1 MPYPH
6 VRFAVSEV
14 HGCTRFVRTNTLF
27 DVLHDEDA
35 APSAIERVKAQK
47 TEGREFVDSVVV
59 EEPLQIRL
67 KRGDAEDA
75 LAVTMRTP
83 GADLELAAGFL
94 FSEGVVTAP
103 AELLEVKVCGDR
115 TLTPRQRA
123 NTVVATV
130 DPTTV
135 TPSRLL
141 DRRFTMSSACGV
153 CGSTQLD
160 DLRERGIVDVQPT
173 PHSVQRLAELT
184 GELRGRQ
191 KIFAKT
197 GGLHA
202 AALVDPEL
210 QIRWIRED
218 VGRHNAVDKVIG
230 AALMAG
236 ELPLSGWTLVCS
248 GRIGYEIVQKAVVA
262 GVSAL
267 VAVSAPTSLAL
278 DTAHAFGLTVV
289 GFARDGHGTAY

>member
-1 MPYPH
+1 M
-6 VRFAVSEV
+6 
-14 HGCTRFVRTNTLF
+14 TR
-27 DVLHDEDA
+27 DDA
-35 APSAIERVKAQK
+35 APSAIARVRARK
-47 TEGREFVDSVVV
+47 TDGREFLDSVVV

-67 KRGDAEDA
+67 RRGSGDDEA

-94 FSEGVVTAP
+94 FSEGVVTQP
-103 AELLEVKVCGDR
+103 SQLLEVIVCGDR

-130 DPTTV
+130 SADTQ
-135 TPSRLL
+135 TPQRML
-141 DRRFTMSSACGV
+141 DRNFTMSSACGV

-160 DLRERGIVDVQPT
+160 DLHKRGIRKVT
-173 PHSVQRLAELT
+173 PSAHAAEVLAALT
-184 GELRGRQ
+184 EDLPARQ
-191 KIFAKT
+191 KVFAKT

-202 AALVDPEL
+202 AALLAPDLAV
-210 QIRWIRED
+210 RWVRED

-248 GRIGYEIVQKAVVA
+248 GRIGYEIVQKAIVA

-278 DTAHAFGLTVV
+278 DTAREFGLTVV
-289 GFARDGHGTAY
+289 GFARNGAGTQY

>member
-1 MPYPH
+1 MARGRISLAL
-6 VRFAVSEV
+6 VI
-14 HGCTRFVRTNTLF
+14 L
-27 DVLHDEDA
+27 DDDA
-35 APSAIERVKAQK
+35 APSAIARVRARK
-47 TEGREFVDSVVV
+47 TDGRDFTDSVVV

-67 KRGDAEDA
+67 RRGTGDDEA

-94 FSEGVVTAP
+94 LAEGIVTTP
-103 AELLEVKVCGDR
+103 SQLREVIVCGDR

-130 DPTTV
+130 DESV
-135 TPSRLL
+135 ETPQRLL
-141 DRRFTMSSACGV
+141 DRRFAMSSACGV
-153 CGSTQLD
+153 CGTTQLD
-160 DLRERGIVDVQPT
+160 DLRERGVRNVQPT
-173 PHSVQRLAELT
+173 PHSPERLASLTDELPA
-184 GELRGRQ
+184 RQ
-191 KIFAKT
+191 KVFAKT

-202 AALVDPEL
+202 AALFTPDLRL
-210 QIRWIRED
+210 QRVRED

-236 ELPLSGWTLVCS
+236 ELPLAGWTLVCS

-278 DTAHAFGLTVV
+278 DTAREFGLTVI
-289 GFARDGHGTAY
+289 GFARTGVGTQY

>member
-1 MPYPH
+1 MI
-6 VRFAVSEV
+6 
-14 HGCTRFVRTNTLF
+14 
-27 DVLHDEDA
+27 HDEA
-35 APSAIERVKAQK
+35 LVPSAIARVRARK
-47 TEGREFVDSVVV
+47 TDGRDFTDNVVV

-67 KRGDAEDA
+67 RRGDGEDDA

-94 FSEGVVTAP
+94 LSEGVITAP
-103 AELLEVKVCGDR
+103 SQLLGVIVCGDR

-130 DPTTV
+130 TPESV
-135 TPSRLL
+135 TPARLL
-141 DRRFTMSSACGV
+141 DRRFTVSSACGV
-153 CGSTQLD
+153 CGSSQLD
-160 DLRERGIVDVQPT
+160 DLRERGVVNVTPT
-173 PHSVQRLAELT
+173 HHDAQRLALLTEELSP
-184 GELRGRQ
+184 RQ
-191 KIFAKT
+191 KVFAKT

-202 AALVDPEL
+202 AALFAPDLSLRRV
-210 QIRWIRED
+210 RED

-236 ELPLSGWTLVCS
+236 ELPLAGCTLVCS

-262 GVSAL
+262 GISAL

-278 DTAHAFGLTVV
+278 DTARAFGLTLV
-289 GFARDGHGTAY
+289 GFARNGTGTSYF

>member
-1 MPYPH
+1 MRHARATQGYARR
-6 VRFAVSEV
+6 VIR
-14 HGCTRFVRTNTLF
+14 
-27 DVLHDEDA
+27 DDEA
-35 APSAIERVKAQK
+35 APSAITRVRARK
-47 TEGREFVDSVVV
+47 TDGREFLDSVVV

-67 KRGDAEDA
+67 RRGSGDDEA

-94 FSEGVVTAP
+94 FAEGIVTRSDQ
-103 AELLEVKVCGDR
+103 LREVIVCGDR
-115 TLTPRQRA
+115 TLTARQRA

-130 DPTTV
+130 DADTAIPQ
-135 TPSRLL
+135 RLL
-141 DRRFTMSSACGV
+141 DRNFAMSSACGV
-153 CGSTQLD
+153 CGATQLD
-160 DLRERGIVDVQPT
+160 DLRERGVRNVSPT
-173 PHSVQRLAELT
+173 PHAPEVLAALT
-184 GELRGRQ
+184 EAIAPRQ
-191 KIFAKT
+191 KVFAKT

-202 AALVDPEL
+202 AGLFAPDLTL
-210 QIRWIRED
+210 RWVRED

-236 ELPLSGWTLVCS
+236 DLPLSGWTLVCS

-278 DTAHAFGLTVV
+278 DTARNFGLTVI
-289 GFARDGHGTAY
+289 GFARTGTGNQY

>member
-1 MPYPH
+1 M
-6 VRFAVSEV
+6 
-14 HGCTRFVRTNTLF
+14 TR
-27 DVLHDEDA
+27 DDDA
-35 APSAIERVKAQK
+35 APSAIARVRARK
-47 TEGREFVDSVVV
+47 TDGREFLDSVVV

-67 KRGDAEDA
+67 RRGNGDDEA

-94 FSEGVVTAP
+94 FAEGVVTEP
-103 AELLEVKVCGDR
+103 EQLREVIVCGDR

-130 DPTTV
+130 SEETQ
-135 TPSRLL
+135 TPQRLL
-141 DRRFTMSSACGV
+141 DRNFTLSSACGV

-160 DLRERGIVDVQPT
+160 DLHERGVRRVTPT
-173 PHSVQRLAELT
+173 PHSAEVLAALT
-184 GELRGRQ
+184 VGLPARQ
-191 KIFAKT
+191 KVFAKT

-202 AALVDPEL
+202 AALLAPDLTV
-210 QIRWIRED
+210 RWVRED
-218 VGRHNAVDKVIG
+218 VGRHNAVDKVVG

-236 ELPLSGWTLVCS
+236 ELPLAGWTLVCS
-248 GRIGYEIVQKAVVA
+248 GRIGYEIVQKAIVA

-278 DTAHAFGLTVV
+278 DTAREFGLTVV
-289 GFARDGHGTAY
+289 GFARGDVGTHYF

>member
-1 MPYPH
+1 MI
-6 VRFAVSEV
+6 
-14 HGCTRFVRTNTLF
+14 N
-27 DVLHDEDA
+27 DDDA
-35 APSAIERVKAQK
+35 APSSIARVKARK
-47 TEGREFVDSVVV
+47 TEGRDFVDSVVV

-67 KRGDAEDA
+67 RRGDQEDVV
-75 LAVTMRTP
+75 AVTMRTP

-94 FSEGVVTAP
+94 YAEGVVVDP
-103 AELLEVKVCGDR
+103 AQLLEVKVCGDR

-130 DPTTV
+130 SADLAAPG
-135 TPSRLL
+135 RLL
-141 DRRFTMSSACGV
+141 DRRFSMSSACGV
-153 CGSTQLD
+153 CGSTELD
-160 DLRERGIVDVQPT
+160 DLRARGVQNVAPT
-173 PHSVQRLAELT
+173 PHSLQTLAGLT
-184 GELRGRQ
+184 DELRDRQ
-191 KIFAKT
+191 RIFAKT

-202 AALVDPEL
+202 AALLTPDL
-210 QIRWIRED
+210 QMRWVRED

-236 ELPLSGWTLVCS
+236 QLPLSGWTLVCS

-278 DTAHAFGLTVV
+278 DTAREFGLTVI
-289 GFARDGHGTAY
+289 GFARTGAGTAY

>member
-1 MPYPH
+1 MD
-6 VRFAVSEV
+6 
-14 HGCTRFVRTNTLF
+14 N
-27 DVLHDEDA
+27 
-35 APSAIERVKAQK
+35 
-47 TEGREFVDSVVV
+47 VVV

-67 KRGDAEDA
+67 RRGGSDEA

-94 FSEGVVTAP
+94 LAEGVITEP
-103 AELLEVKVCGDR
+103 GQLREVIVCGDR

-130 DPTTV
+130 DDRAE
-135 TPSRLL
+135 TPQRLL

-160 DLRERGIVDVQPT
+160 DLRERGVTNVAPT
-173 PHSVQRLAELT
+173 THSAERLAQLTDELPA
-184 GELRGRQ
+184 RQ
-191 KIFAKT
+191 KVFSKT

-202 AALVDPEL
+202 AALFTQDLEL
-210 QIRWIRED
+210 RRVRED

-236 ELPLSGWTLVCS
+236 ELPLDGWTLVCS

-278 DTAHAFGLTVV
+278 DTAHEFGLTVV
-289 GFARDGHGTAY
+289 AFARNGVGTTY

>member
-1 MPYPH
+1 M
-6 VRFAVSEV
+6 
-14 HGCTRFVRTNTLF
+14 T
-27 DVLHDEDA
+27 HDEDA
-35 APSAIERVKAQK
+35 APSAIARVKARK
-47 TEGREFVDSVVV
+47 TQGREFIDSVVV

-67 KRGDAEDA
+67 KRGTDEDVV
-75 LAVTMRTP
+75 AVTMRTP

-94 FSEGVVTAP
+94 YAEGVVSSP
-103 AELLEVKVCGDR
+103 SELIEVKVCGDR

-130 DPTTV
+130 DQRTV
-135 TPSRLL
+135 TPARLL

-160 DLRERGIVDVQPT
+160 DLRARGITNVAPT
-173 PHSVQRLAELT
+173 AHSIQRLAELT
-184 GELRGRQ
+184 DQLADRQ

-202 AALVDPEL
+202 AALLDPDLEL
-210 QIRWIRED
+210 RWVRED
-218 VGRHNAVDKVIG
+218 VGRHNAVDKVVG

-236 ELPLSGWTLVCS
+236 QLPLSGWTLVCS

-278 DTAHAFGLTVV
+278 ETAHAFGLTVV
-289 GFARDGHGTAY
+289 GFARTGQGTAY

>member
-1 MPYPH
+1 VIH
-6 VRFAVSEV
+6 DD
-14 HGCTRFVRTNTLF
+14 
-27 DVLHDEDA
+27 DVV
-35 APSAIERVKAQK
+35 PSAIARVRARK
-47 TEGREFVDSVVV
+47 TDGREFLDSVVV

-67 KRGDAEDA
+67 RRGSGDDEA
-75 LAVTMRTP
+75 LAITMRTP

-94 FSEGVVTAP
+94 FAEGIITEP
-103 AELLEVKVCGDR
+103 DQLREVIVCGDR

-130 DPTTV
+130 DESTV
-135 TPSRLL
+135 TPQRLL
-141 DRRFTMSSACGV
+141 DRSFAMSSACGV

-160 DLRERGIVDVQPT
+160 DLRARGVVNVTPT
-173 PHSVQRLAELT
+173 PHSAERLAHLTDELPA
-184 GELRGRQ
+184 RQ
-191 KIFAKT
+191 RVFAKT

-202 AALVDPEL
+202 AALFTPEL
-210 QIRWIRED
+210 TLRCVRED

-236 ELPLSGWTLVCS
+236 DLPLAGWTLVCS

-262 GVSAL
+262 GVSAV

-278 DTAHAFGLTVV
+278 DTAHEFGLTII
-289 GFARDGHGTAY
+289 GFARTGLGTEY